1 MLFCRLRFER
11 KYFSYFTFM
20 KLVWLR
26 QAKSC
31 SAVYTS
37 TLKCQRWYFSVTSLF
52 LLRNAL
58 KNVRNIN
65 LFSSS
70 PACAES
76 VSVRRN
82 TVQPSCLLGG
92 MCSRGHCPRLSAGTS
107 LFLTGALRCMLV
119 CPQSLA
125 VVAEWIKHLYAE
137 LPCELCM
144 SQALTLVMASAHLE
158 LQGFCWLSILCR
170 VLGGLCVVFQLNF
183 EMSLI
188 NTAVTWHIC

>member
-1 MLFCRLRFER
+1 MLFCRLCFER
-11 KYFSYFTFM
+11 KSFSYFIFM
-20 KLVWLR
+20 KIVWLR

-65 LFSSS
+65 LFPSSHT
-70 PACAES
+70 CAKS

-82 TVQPSCLLGG
+82 TVQPSRLLRG
-92 MCSRGHCPRLSAGTS
+92 MCSRGHCPGLSARTS

-119 CPQSLA
+119 CPRSLA
-125 VVAEWIKHLYAE
+125 VAADWIKHLSMQ

-144 SQALTLVMASAHLE
+144 SQALTWVMASAHLE
-158 LQGFCWLSILCR
+158 LQGFCWRSILCR
-170 VLGGLCVVFQLNF
+170 VLGGCVLFSN
-183 EMSLI
+183 
-188 NTAVTWHIC
+188 